1 MKLLSVLT
9 FFSFSTSSSSLVSTT
24 SHNVKLSPLTTRHL
38 FNGPR
43 SDTVERAGRRKTSSF
58 KFPSK
63 VPVAIF
69 ESLESKD
76 VSLPFKFQL
85 KKDSKIESTL
95 VVRQMEK
102 EDVATAVS
110 MCLKEYGS
118 YPSTASTKSDVLSKK
133 FDAQLTELENFMFS
147 FIVLIGLGQRV
158 ERREKSDT
166 SPGLQQDHNVIL
178 LSTIGPNGEDKPIG
192 MAEISLQPPD
202 PARTSP
208 PFVVPTNLKRIF
220 SFIYGAPDPCPYVS
234 NVLIRDEHR
243 GKGYG
248 KVLMAACEGLAKSW
262 DYDSVFLH
270 VDADPSSGGPAQ
282 RLYNSLGYEPV
293 ISEKYN
299 EKFSWMGID
308 QMNKGLYIVDGVAL
322 LFLKKLLR

>member
-9 FFSFSTSSSSLVSTT
+9 FLSYSAISSSFI
-24 SHNVKLSPLTTRHL
+24 LTTTHNGDLPTLTTLHL

-43 SDTVERAGRRKTSSF
+43 SDTTIERTSRPKASSF
-58 KFPSK
+58 KLPSK
-63 VPVAIF
+63 VPAGVF
-69 ESLESKD
+69 EDLRSKD
-76 VSLPFKFQL
+76 ISLPFEFQL
-85 KKDSKIESTL
+85 NKKESSTL
-95 VVRQMEK
+95 VVRQLEK
-102 EDVATAVS
+102 EDVSTAVS

-133 FDAQLTELENFMFS
+133 FDAELTEFENFMFS

-158 ERREKSDT
+158 ERREKSDV
-166 SPGLQQDHNVIL
+166 SQGLPQDHNVIL
-178 LSTIGPNGEDKPIG
+178 LSTIGPNGEDTPIG

-234 NVLIRDEHR
+234 NVLIRDEYR
-243 GKGYG
+243 GEGYG

-262 DYDSVFLH
+262 DYDSVYLH

-282 RLYNSLGYEPV
+282 RLYSSLGYAPV
-293 ISEKYN
+293 VNNKYN